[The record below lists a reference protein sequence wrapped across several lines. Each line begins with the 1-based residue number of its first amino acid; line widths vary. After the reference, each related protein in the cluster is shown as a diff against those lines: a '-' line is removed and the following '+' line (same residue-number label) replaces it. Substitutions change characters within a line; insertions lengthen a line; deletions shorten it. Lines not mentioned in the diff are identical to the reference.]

1 MANTLLNNSA
11 PHSPAH
17 IFQHQTKINN
27 EHKTHGGVG
36 QDKDAVLRVRPA
48 SAQPVTLSETPRTPP
63 QNTKSQRLQNRTTRR
78 KLHQVAAWVDE
89 PIILQ
94 LQDLARVQRLSMS
107 QTIRGLLTDILRQK
121 FHQQQAAT
129 LPELIDQAV
138 AKANRTMATR
148 MAWLLIR
155 IAFDV
160 GHIKV
165 LATNTLGMQ
174 EGMTEESL
182 KDILQTADK
191 RTKANLTRKTPQ
203 LTELMQT
210 VEQWLL
216 QGEGE
221 GKGATR

>member
-1 MANTLLNNSA
+1 MKT
-11 PHSPAH
+11 AH
-17 IFQHQTKINN
+17 AQNIFHA
-27 EHKTHGGVG
+27 EVR
-36 QDKDAVLRVRPA
+36 QDKDAMQRVRPA
-48 SAQPVTLSETPRTPP
+48 SAQPVMLSNTPRTRPG
-63 QNTKSQRLQNRTTRR
+63 NTKSQRLQNRSSKRT
-78 KLHQVAAWVDE
+78 LHQVAAWVEE

-94 LQDLARVQRLSMS
+94 LQDLARTQRLSMS
-107 QTIRGLLTDILRQK
+107 QTIRGLLQEILRQK

-138 AKANRTMATR
+138 AKAHRAMATR

-174 EGMTEESL
+174 EGMTEASL
-182 KDILQTADK
+182 KEILQTADK

>member
-1 MANTLLNNSA
+1 MAKTLLNNTA
-11 PHSPAH
+11 PRSPSN
-17 IFQHQTKINN
+17 IFQHQTKTNN
-27 EHKTHGGVG
+27 EYKTHGGVG
-36 QDKDAVLRVRPA
+36 QDKDAVLRVRHA
-48 SAQPVTLSETPRTPP
+48 SAQPVMLSETPRTPP
-63 QNTKSQRLQNRTTRR
+63 KITKSQRLQNRSTKR

-94 LQDLARVQRLSMS
+94 LQDLARVQQLSMS

-129 LPELIDQAV
+129 LPALIDQAV
-138 AKANRTMATR
+138 AKANRAMATR
-148 MAWLLIR
+148 MAWLLMR

-203 LTELMQT
+203 LTELMHT

-216 QGEGE
+216 QAEGE
-221 GKGATR
+221 GKGETR

>member
-1 MANTLLNNSA
+1 M
-11 PHSPAH
+11 
-17 IFQHQTKINN
+17 
-27 EHKTHGGVG
+27 
-36 QDKDAVLRVRPA
+36 
-48 SAQPVTLSETPRTPP
+48 LSETPRTLPK
-63 QNTKSQRLQNRTTRR
+63 NTKSQRLQNRSTTR

-94 LQDLARVQRLSMS
+94 LQNLARVQRLSMS

-138 AKANRTMATR
+138 AKANRAMATR
-148 MAWLLIR
+148 MAWFLMR

-174 EGMTEESL
+174 EGMTEASL
-182 KDILQTADK
+182 KDICK
-191 RTKANLTRKTPQ
+191 PLTRAPKPISPANPPS
-203 LTELMQT
+203 LPN
-210 VEQWLL
+210 
-216 QGEGE
+216 
-221 GKGATR
+221 

>member
-1 MANTLLNNSA
+1 MTKTLLNNSVL
-11 PHSPAH
+11 HSPAN
-17 IFQHQTKINN
+17 IYPNQTKTNN
-27 EHKTHGGVG
+27 EHKTHGDVG
-36 QDKDAVLRVRPA
+36 QDKDAGSRVRQA
-48 SAQPVTLSETPRTPP
+48 LAQPVILSSSPRTPP
-63 QNTKSQRLQNRTTRR
+63 KHTKSPRVQNHSTKR

-94 LQDLARVQRLSMS
+94 LQDLARVQHLSMS
-107 QTIRGLLTDILRQK
+107 QTIRGLLTEILRQK

-216 QGEGE
+216 EAEGE
-221 GKGATR
+221 GKGETR

>member
-1 MANTLLNNSA
+1 
-11 PHSPAH
+11 
-17 IFQHQTKINN
+17 
-27 EHKTHGGVG
+27 
-36 QDKDAVLRVRPA
+36 
-48 SAQPVTLSETPRTPP
+48 
-63 QNTKSQRLQNRTTRR
+63 
-78 KLHQVAAWVDE
+78 
-89 PIILQ
+89 
-94 LQDLARVQRLSMS
+94 MS
-107 QTIRGLLTDILRQK
+107 QTIRGLLQEILRQK

-174 EGMTEESL
+174 EGMTEDSL
-182 KDILQTADK
+182 KEILQTADK

-216 QGEGE
+216 EGAGEGRE
-221 GKGATR
+221 ATR

>member
-1 MANTLLNNSA
+1 MKT
-11 PHSPAH
+11 AH
-17 IFQHQTKINN
+17 AQKIVYA
-27 EHKTHGGVG
+27 EVG
-36 QDKDAVLRVRPA
+36 QDKDAVQRVRPA
-48 SAQPVTLSETPRTPP
+48 LAQPVMLSETPRTPP
-63 QNTKSQRLQNRTTRR
+63 KNTKSQRLQNRSTKR

-94 LQDLARVQRLSMS
+94 LQDLARTQRLSMS
-107 QTIRGLLTDILRQK
+107 QTIRGLLKDILRQK

-148 MAWLLIR
+148 MAWLLMR

-160 GHIKV
+160 GHVKV

-174 EGMTEESL
+174 EGMTEDSL
-182 KDILQTADK
+182 KDILATADT

-216 QGEGE
+216 EGE
-221 GKGATR
+221 EKQGKGRTQR

>member
-1 MANTLLNNSA
+1 MAKTLLNNTA
-11 PHSPAH
+11 PHSPSN
-17 IFQHQTKINN
+17 IFQHQTKTNN

-36 QDKDAVLRVRPA
+36 QDKDAVLRVRHA
-48 SAQPVTLSETPRTPP
+48 SAQPVMLSDDPRTPP
-63 QNTKSQRLQNRTTRR
+63 RITKSQRLQNRSTKR

-94 LQDLARVQRLSMS
+94 LQDLARVQHLSMS
-107 QTIRGLLTDILRQK
+107 QTIRGLLQEILRQK

-148 MAWLLIR
+148 MAWLLMR

-203 LTELMQT
+203 LTELMHT

-216 QGEGE
+216 QAEGE